1 MISFHNLIYYQK
13 VYFLINGRGEAHQS
27 MQPVISVIM
36 GTLYRRE
43 DTALLR
49 RAVDSILTQSFGD
62 LELLICDDGSS
73 AEAAALLDDTARRD
87 PRIRLIRPGGVY
99 PLPHK
104 LNACLRAARGAYIAR
119 MDDDDLSRPD
129 RLEKQLAY
137 LRAHPE
143 VQFVGTNV
151 ILIRNGQAVGTRTLP
166 EKPVVRDFFMTQP
179 YIHPTLLF
187 RRGCLDVVGGYSEDK
202 RQLLCEDYD
211 LLLRLYERGFTGANL
226 QEPLLDYTLPAS
238 AKGGRRMSHRW
249 NEAVTRYQRFR
260 ALGLLPGALPYVV
273 KPLAVGLLPEGIL
286 RPIKRKTTEM

>member
-1 MISFHNLIYYQK
+1 
-13 VYFLINGRGEAHQS
+13 

-62 LELLICDDGSS
+62 LELLVCDDGSS
-73 AEAAALLDDTARRD
+73 AEAAALLDGAAQRD
-87 PRIRLIRPGGVY
+87 PRVRLIRPGGVY

-137 LRAHPE
+137 LRAHPDIA
-143 VQFVGTNV
+143 FAGCNV
-151 ILIRNGQAVGTRTLP
+151 ELLRGGQPAGQWRFP
-166 EKPVVRDFFMTQP
+166 EFPGVEDFFMRQP
-179 YIHPTLLF
+179 YVHPALLF
-187 RRGCLDVVGGYSEDK
+187 RREALEAVGGYSEDK

-211 LLLRLYERGFTGANL
+211 LLLRLYEKGLRGANL
-226 QEPLLDYTLPAS
+226 QDCLLDYTLPETARGS
-238 AKGGRRMSHRW
+238 RRMRHRW

-260 ALGLLPGALPYVV
+260 ALGKLPGALPYVV

-286 RPIKRKTTEM
+286 RQIKRKTTET